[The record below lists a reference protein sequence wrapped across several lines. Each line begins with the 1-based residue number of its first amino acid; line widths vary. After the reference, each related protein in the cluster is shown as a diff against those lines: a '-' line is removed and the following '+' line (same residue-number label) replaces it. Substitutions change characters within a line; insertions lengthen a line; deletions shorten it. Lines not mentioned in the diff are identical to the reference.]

1 VIGSRR
7 AYRRPYFFEI
17 FVAANVVFVYAIIL
31 LRGPDVIAL
40 TNINVLIALVTLIA
54 QCALGVM
61 IRAAVEAAR
70 GRGRRF
76 FRVIRSKG
84 WWTDSLR
91 LVVAGA
97 LVIGVYGIVKLM
109 IPLYH
114 PVLYD
119 KQLWDLEQRM
129 FGGYAPVVVVLN
141 LFSAPRVMS
150 FFDSAY
156 ARIFFTSLFIGPAFF
171 LSHPSR
177 RIRLAFA
184 NGNAVLWIAGAWL
197 YLLIPSLGPAYAF
210 PELWIPIR
218 ELMPVTNAFHASL
231 MQNYQNVLRLRGGS
245 EPQAINF
252 MFGIAA
258 FPSLHV
264 GFQTFVFVWMRR
276 VWLSGQV
283 LFGLF
288 TLVIFIGSMVT
299 GWHYLIDGLAGIAL
313 AVACYVGAAKPAR
326 VGEWFRLWSVIR
338 R

>member
-17 FVAANVVFVYAIIL
+17 FVAANVIVVYGIL
-31 LRGPDVIAL
+31 ILRGPAVMPM
-40 TNINVLIALVTLIA
+40 TNLNVLVAAATLVA
-54 QCALGVM
+54 QCLLGV
-61 IRAAVEAAR
+61 IVRAIVEVAR

-76 FRVIRSKG
+76 FRVIRSQG
-84 WWTDSLR
+84 WLTDSVR
-91 LVVAGA
+91 LVLAGA
-97 LVIGVYGIVKLM
+97 FVIGVYGIVKLL

-150 FFDSAY
+150 FFDAAY
-156 ARIFFTSLFIGPAFF
+156 ARIFFTSLLIGPAFF

-184 NGNAVLWIAGAWL
+184 NGNAMLWIVGAWL

-218 ELMPVTNAFHASL
+218 ELMPVTNAFHAGL
-231 MQNYQNVLRLRGGS
+231 MDNYQKVLRLRGGT
-245 EPQAINF
+245 EAQALNF

-276 VWLSGQV
+276 VWVSGQV
-283 LFGLF
+283 LFGVF
-288 TLVIFIGSMVT
+288 TLLIFIGSMVT
-299 GWHYLIDGLAGIAL
+299 GWHYLIDGLGGAAL
-313 AVACYVGAAKPAR
+313 AIACYLAFAKPAR
-326 VGEWFRLWSVIR
+326 VGEWFRLRSVIR